1 MGSNLYYIKDGRAV
15 EMSEQPYDQEKVLQ
29 DLIAQNPDILLR
41 SSEPGG
47 AKLFLVAQEFNIAEG
62 GDSTNSYAIDHLMVD
77 RDGTPVLVEVKR
89 SSDTRSRRE
98 VVAQMLDYASR
109 ASTWDVNKLRADFLR
124 NNDGMSGTE
133 YDTDDFW
140 GRVAN
145 SLKAE
150 RLRLVFAADIIP
162 DTLKTLIEF
171 LNRNLADIEV
181 YGVEIR
187 RYQTQDATLLT
198 SGFIGGG
205 SVDSRRASLRSVE
218 WDADAFSS
226 YLLGYDR
233 QDAVDVSKEL
243 QAFCSENGLSCQ
255 PGQGTKFPSFL
266 IKRGPLRIIT
276 ASSWVKGGQHVCTL
290 EFCIRDLLEH
300 LPTDWNGDRLRAM
313 LTDFPGAGAA
323 RTAKLLWDTTHYLY
337 IEMQVLTT
345 AEDMEAM
352 KSAILCV
359 CEALSEKQNDISLT

>member
-1 MGSNLYYIKDGRAV
+1 MGSNLYYLKDGTAV
-15 EMSEQPYDQEKVLQ
+15 EMGEQPYDQEKVLQ
-29 DLIAQNPDILLR
+29 DLIAKNPNILLR

-47 AKLFLVAQEFNIAEG
+47 AKLFLVAQEFSIAEG
-62 GDSTNSYAIDHLMVD
+62 GDSTNSYAVDHLMVD
-77 RDGTPVLVEVKR
+77 QDGTPVLVEVKR

-109 ASTWDVNKLRADFLR
+109 ASTWDVGRLRASFLH
-124 NNDGMSGTE
+124 NNAGMAGTE

-198 SGFIGGG
+198 SGIIGGG

-218 WDADAFSS
+218 WDADAFAA
-226 YLLGYDR
+226 YLLGCDR
-233 QDAVDVSKEL
+233 KDAVDASQAL
-243 QAFCSENGLSCQ
+243 QTFCSDNGLFCQ

-266 IKRGPLRIIT
+266 IKRGSLRLAT
-276 ASSWVKGGQHVCTL
+276 ASSWVKGKQHVCTL

-300 LPTDWNGDRLRAM
+300 LPADWSGERLRAM

-323 RTAKLLWDTTHYLY
+323 RTSKLLWDTPHYLY
-337 IEMQVLTT
+337 IEMRVLAA
-345 AEDMEAM
+345 AENMAAM
-352 KSAILCV
+352 KSAILNLCK
-359 CEALSEKQNDISLT
+359 AISEKQNDISIT

>member
-1 MGSNLYYIKDGRAV
+1 MGNNLYYIKDGRAV

-29 DLIAQNPDILLR
+29 DLIAQNPNILLR

-47 AKLFLVAQEFNIAEG
+47 AKLFLVAQEFSIAEG

-77 RDGTPVLVEVKR
+77 QDGTPVLVEVKR

-109 ASTWDVNKLRADFLR
+109 ASTWDAQRLRADFLR
-124 NNDGMSGTE
+124 NNDGMAGTE

-171 LNRNLADIEV
+171 LNRNLSDIEV

-187 RYQTQDATLLT
+187 QYQAQDATLLT
-198 SGFIGGG
+198 SGIVGGG
-205 SVDSRRASLRSVE
+205 SADSRRASLRSVE

-226 YLLGYDR
+226 YLLDCDR
-233 QDAVDVSKEL
+233 KDAVEVSQEL
-243 QAFCSENGLSCQ
+243 RAFASANGLSCQ

-266 IKRGPLRIIT
+266 IKRGSLRLIT
-276 ASSWVKGGQHVCTL
+276 ASSWVKGKQHVCTI

-300 LPTDWNGDRLRAM
+300 LPGDWNDERLRAT
-313 LTDFPGAGAA
+313 LTGLPGASAA
-323 RTAKLLWDTTHYLY
+323 RAAKLLWDTPHYLY
-337 IEMQVLTT
+337 IEMQVLTVS
-345 AEDMEAM
+345 EDMDAM
-352 KSAILCV
+352 KSAILRV
-359 CEALSEKQNDISLT
+359 CEALSEKQNDISIT